1 MWEQFPDGMRAAMVR
16 HDELLQRAIAT
27 HRGYLFS
34 RMGDGMAAAFATCG

>member
-1 MWEQFPDGMRAAMVR
+1 MVR

-34 RMGDGMAAAFATCG
+34 RMGDGMAPAFATVG